1 MTRAEL
7 FADVRPYAPDQRFT
21 AAMVTALDDLAD
33 MFGLPRGADD
43 GGWLPYA
50 LALIKKFE
58 GCELKAYP
66 DPGTGDKPWTIG
78 WGSTTDI
85 QGRPIT
91 PGTVWTQP
99 QADTRLATQVLEFA
113 AGVDKALGGA
123 AVTPMQ
129 KGAMVSLA
137 YNIGVGAFTSS
148 TLLKKHKAADY
159 DGAAGQFLAWVKAR
173 GKTMQGLVNRRTAE
187 ARVYK
192 GLPL

>member
-1 MTRAEL
+1 MTRAGL
-7 FADVRPYAPDQRFT
+7 FADVRPYAPEGRYT
-21 AAMVTALDDLAD
+21 PAMVAALDDLAD
-33 MFGLPRGADD
+33 MFGLPRGADED
-43 GGWLPYA
+43 GWLPYA

-66 DPGTGDKPWTIG
+66 DPGTGGKPWTIG
-78 WGSTTDI
+78 WGSTTDV

-113 AGVDKALGGA
+113 AGVDKALGGT

-137 YNIGVGAFTSS
+137 YNIGPKAFAGS

-159 DGAAGQFLAWVKAR
+159 DGAAGQFPAWNKSGGRV
-173 GKTMQGLVNRRTAE
+173 MQGLVNRRTAE
-187 ARVYK
+187 MRVYK